1 MSQPDPA
8 DGGSVDAP
16 AIITP
21 SLLRSWPLPQPGQNG
36 GKESRGRVLV
46 VGGSQSTPGAVLL
59 AGVGTL
65 RVGAGKLQMAT
76 AETAATALAIAVPE
90 SGVVGLPMD
99 DQGALGAAAGS
110 TVAELAPGMSAVL
123 IGVGMSD
130 PDATHKLLD
139 EALPG

>member
-8 DGGSVDAP
+8 EGGSVDAP

-21 SLLRSWPLPQPGQNG
+21 SLLHSWPLPRPGQNG

-59 AGVGTL
+59 AGVGAL

-76 AETAATALAIAVPE
+76 AESAATALAIAVPE
-90 SGVVGLPMD
+90 SGVAGLPLNKA
-99 DQGALGAAAGS
+99 GALGAEAGKH
-110 TVAELAPGMSAVL
+110 VADEAGGMSAVL
-123 IGVGMSD
+123 LGVGMSD
-130 PDATHKLLD
+130 PDATREFL
-139 EALPG
+139 EVALP